1 MKLLLRPT
9 VLTGEKLK
17 DDYCVFHEGRSVGRI
32 MLASDRSWRG
42 VCWDWFINPPPPIP
56 AWGHGTANSLD
67 AAKAEF
73 RSASFLCISDAEA
86 DRDLAAHRLKERTWR
101 MTMGPAIKDKL
112 VAERLYD
119 RETCDVMSNTEAE
132 RLWRLHQE
140 AGQACR
146 LRRPETSR
154 RLWNRSQ

>member
-42 VCWDWFINPPPPIP
+42 VCWDWFINPPLPIP

-73 RSASFLCISDAEA
+73 RSAW
-86 DRDLAAHRLKERTWR
+86 ERFYASLTPKQMEILQR
-101 MTMGPAIKDKL
+101 TA
-112 VAERLYD
+112 
-119 RETCDVMSNTEAE
+119 
-132 RLWRLHQE
+132 
-140 AGQACR
+140 
-146 LRRPETSR
+146 
-154 RLWNRSQ
+154 